1 MSVNE
6 KMTAIADAIR
16 VKTGETAPLSLDAMA
31 SAIAGIAGTSGLRYT
46 NGTFEGTT
54 TWSSTSATYK
64 NVTVTHDLGV
74 RPQFILIF
82 LDDTIYTPTYSSSTS
97 ASYTQLVYSFNKIYK
112 NESSVWYNTYYAA
125 YATFSRF
132 QYYSS
137 ASATSPSY
145 TAKGSVS
152 KGNSTSPLSST
163 STYSAIKTVNDSTF
177 EAPSY
182 AYYNKLYRWYAFG

>member
-46 NGTFEGTT
+46 NGTFTGATS
-54 TWSSTSATYK
+54 WSMSASYK
-64 NVTVTHDLGV
+64 NVTVTHNLGV

-82 LDDTIYTPTYSSSTS
+82 LDDSIYTPTYSSSSS

-152 KGNSTSPLSST
+152 KGSST
-163 STYSAIKTVNDSTF
+163 SALASASTYYAIKTVNDSTF